1 MTLWFPV
8 GAVAAGAAV
17 AAHGMFERNSPVF
30 GGVLRHLTA
39 PDAVALTFDDGP
51 HPEITPRVLDALNE
65 AGVHATFFVLGR
77 YAVRW
82 PRLVARAHAE
92 GHEIA
97 NHGFAHRKLH
107 LRSPAFVRADIRAG
121 TEAVADALGSRAPMR
136 WFRAPHGFRSPW
148 VAPIAREFG
157 QRIVGWTLGVHDSAD
172 PGAEEIARRVARGV
186 RGGGIVLLHD
196 ADGNHPDRDRRQTA
210 ESLPAILRAIR
221 AHGLGFAPLDA

>member
-82 PRLVARAHAE
+82 PRCSHST
-92 GHEIA
+92 
-97 NHGFAHRKLH
+97 F
-107 LRSPAFVRADIRAG
+107 
-121 TEAVADALGSRAPMR
+121 
-136 WFRAPHGFRSPW
+136 FR
-148 VAPIAREFG
+148 V
-157 QRIVGWTLGVHDSAD
+157 LGVGQNMY
-172 PGAEEIARRVARGV
+172 PVLRV
-186 RGGGIVLLHD
+186 L
-196 ADGNHPDRDRRQTA
+196 
-210 ESLPAILRAIR
+210 
-221 AHGLGFAPLDA
+221 